1 MLTDQQEVQKYHPTQ
16 LGSAVLASS
25 MSPDEGLAVFA
36 ELQKARQCFVL
47 ANELHIIYLVRL
59 AFFLGFCLFS
69 LFLLLLLC
77 FYFYLCVCVCVCV
90 CVYACIYACMCVCV
104 CCVHVCVLCLCLCSF
119 LPSFS
124 FPLDDDRCSQE
135 ISGDLDLY

>member
-1 MLTDQQEVQKYHPTQ
+1 MLTDQQEVQKYQPTQ

-59 AFFLGFCLFS
+59 AFFLGFVFIS
-69 LFLLLLLC
+69 LFLLLLC
-77 FYFYLCVCVCVCV
+77 VYVGVCVGVV
-90 CVYACIYACMCVCV
+90 VVV
-104 CCVHVCVLCLCLCSF
+104 ERGSF
-119 LPSFS
+119 MPSFS
-124 FPLDDDRCSQE
+124 SPFLFLLMMTGAVRRSWVTWTGTDWLCV
-135 ISGDLDLY
+135 

>member
-1 MLTDQQEVQKYHPTQ
+1 MLTDQQEVQKYQPTQ

-59 AFFLGFCLFS
+59 AFFLGFVFIS
-69 LFLLLLLC
+69 LFLLLLC
-77 FYFYLCVCVCVCV
+77 VYVGVCVWGVV
-90 CVYACIYACMCVCV
+90 VVERGSFMP
-104 CCVHVCVLCLCLCSF
+104 SF
-119 LPSFS
+119 LLLFFS
-124 FPLDDDRCSQE
+124 S
-135 ISGDLDLY
+135 